1 MMMRLK
7 VVMVY
12 FFFVEEV
19 VDDFIVWIKKIYN
32 SDGII
37 ENFRLEV
44 VKWNLECKIFK
55 LILWV
60 I

>member
-7 VVMVY
+7 VVIVY

-19 VDDFIVWIKKIYN
+19 VDDFIVRIKKIYN

-55 LILWV
+55 LILW
-60 I
+60 II

>member
-7 VVMVY
+7 VVTVY

-19 VDDFIVWIKKIYN
+19 VDDFIVRIKKIYN

-55 LILWV
+55 LILW
-60 I
+60 II

>member
-7 VVMVY
+7 VVTVY

-19 VDDFIVWIKKIYN
+19 VDDFIVRIKKIYN

>member
-7 VVMVY
+7 VVIVY

-19 VDDFIVWIKKIYN
+19 VDDFIVRIKKIYN

>member
-7 VVMVY
+7 VVIIY

-19 VDDFIVWIKKIYN
+19 VDDFIVRIKKIYN